1 MYHWPTGMGH
11 QVSVAFPKN
20 ITLLEFFRVILV
32 HNKSFLS
39 TQYQWTDSTPKEH
52 RPVRNRIYPVRDAI
66 YAEVLVQSKK
76 YLVNIKRTLKLWI

>member
-1 MYHWPTGMGH
+1 MGH

-39 TQYQWTDSTPKEH
+39 TQYQWTDSTPKEN
-52 RPVRNRIYPVRDAI
+52 RPVRNRIYPVRDKKI
-66 YAEVLVQSKK
+66 PSK
-76 YLVNIKRTLKLWI
+76 YQENIKIMNLNIKTKR